1 MYSFALIYKEILLLQ
16 EKYSVSPGDIT
27 QFVRR
32 SSFNLIGLDLTPR
45 SSDLAD
51 YGFCLDLTPVRLV
64 LADHEH
70 IWTHLER

>member
-1 MYSFALIYKEILLLQ
+1 M
-16 EKYSVSPGDIT
+16 